1 VRGRPPGFRYGDR
14 VRTKVA
20 LSVALCLIAV
30 AVGYVVFSR
39 AQRPSRAELTAE
51 LRADGA
57 YVLADLSRV
66 FGEPDDGGR
75 RGFAVHNPLD
85 VEPDS
90 PGRVFDRVLRYRGTG
105 EQVIGRVNHALSLRG
120 YHTAITVIHSGEGTF
135 GEAGN
140 ASGLHFSSVSGGPF
154 ERGDGNFRLTGYLP
168 GGGCTAKRPD
178 TCQALS
184 LSGVRPRLPSR

>member
-1 VRGRPPGFRYGDR
+1 
-14 VRTKVA
+14 VRTKLA
-20 LSVALCLIAV
+20 LSAGLCLIAG
-30 AVGYVVFSR
+30 AVGYVVLLR
-39 AQRPSRAELTAE
+39 AQHPSRAELTAR

-66 FGEPDDGGR
+66 FGEPYEGGR
-75 RGFAVHNPLD
+75 RGLVVGYPLD

-90 PGRVFDRVLRYRGTG
+90 PGRVFDRVQLYRGAG
-105 EQVIGRVNHALSLRG
+105 YELISRVNYALSLRG
-120 YHTAITVIHSGEGTF
+120 YHTDITVIHSGEGTF

-140 ASGLHFSSVSGGPF
+140 ASGLHFSSVSGDLT
-154 ERGDGNFRLTGYLP
+154 ERGEGNFRLTGYLP